1 MGEISKAKGVSIMT
15 ARVLILGG
23 VGFIGRN
30 MVKYLVDNNLASHIR
45 VLDKVL
51 AVTAF
56 MSAEHKAAFEDPRV
70 TFKQANLSSPAS
82 IKKNFEPEG
91 GEPWDVIF
99 NLAAETKYGQTEEVY
114 KEKVLDVCQKCVKE
128 AQDLKVKKWVEVST
142 AQVYAPSKKKFADEN
157 AKLEPWT
164 KLAKYKLDCEEHVKK
179 SGLNVSILRPAI
191 VYGPGDTSGLAPR
204 IIIGAVYKKLG
215 EKQKN
220 LWTKDLGL
228 NTVHVE
234 DVCSAM
240 WAAREFD
247 NGSIYNLADKSETDQ
262 GSVNELLEQM
272 LGIKTGFLGSL
283 VSNMAKAV
291 SLKAVAEDANDKHLK
306 PWSDLCKEQG
316 IGSTPLSPYIDQEL
330 LYNNSLS
337 INGDAIEKTGFK
349 YAHPKITK
357 EDFIAISDYFVKQG
371 LFPKI

>member
-1 MGEISKAKGVSIMT
+1 MGKISKAKGVSIMT

-114 KEKVLDVCQKCVKE
+114 KEKVLEVCQKCVKE
-128 AQDLKVKKWVEVST
+128 AQDLKVKKWAEVST
-142 AQVYAPSKKKFADEN
+142 AQVYAPTKKKFADEN
-157 AKLEPWT
+157 AKL
-164 KLAKYKLDCEEHVKK
+164 AKYRLECEELLKK

-191 VYGPGDTSGLAPR
+191 VYGPGDTGGLAPR
-204 IIIGAVYKKLG
+204 IIVGAVYKKLG

-220 LWTKDLGL
+220 LWTKDLAL
-228 NTVHVE
+228 NTVHVD
-234 DVCSAM
+234 DVCAAM
-240 WAAREFD
+240 WAAREFES
-247 NGSIYNLADKSETDQ
+247 GSIYNLADKSETDQ
-262 GSVNELLEQM
+262 GSINEMLEQM
-272 LGIKTGFLGSL
+272 LGIKTGFLGSV
-283 VSNMAKAV
+283 VSSAAKAIG
-291 SLKAVAEDANDKHLK
+291 LKGVAEEANDKHLK

-316 IGSTPLSPYIDQEL
+316 ITSTPLSPYIDQEL
-330 LYNNSLS
+330 LYNNSLTIDGS
-337 INGDAIEKTGFK
+337 ATTKTGFK
-349 YAHPKITK
+349 YTHPKVSK
-357 EDFIAISDYFVKQG
+357 DDLGAIADYFQKQG
-371 LFPKI
+371 LFPKV